1 MSLVYTELSSV
12 EISRQA
18 GFRVATV
25 NTALKNLVE
34 NDQTFFGANVQPGVW
49 ERRWYND
56 AGNKSLYYKKG
67 DAVWL
72 NTEPADEFV
81 AAHMADI
88 DIYVQGCAQ
97 AKYKY
102 LSLSAANDFAGI

>member
-12 EISRQA
+12 EISRQD
-18 GFRVATV
+18 GFRIATV
-25 NTALKNLVE
+25 NTRLRNLVE
-34 NDQTFFGANVQPGVW
+34 NDQTFFGSNVRPDIW

-56 AGNKSLYYKKG
+56 AGNKSLYYQKG

-81 AAHMADI
+81 AAHAADI
-88 DIYVQGCAQ
+88 DMYVQGCA
-97 AKYKY
+97 
-102 LSLSAANDFAGI
+102 